1 MSQRGE
7 SILRIRNVTKA
18 FGGIVALDS
27 LSFDVHRKRI
37 VSLVGPNGAGKTSL
51 FNVIAGIYKCD
62 HGRVIFDGRDVT
74 AMPPHRRAL
83 LGLGRTFQNIRL
95 FANLNVLENVMSGA
109 YGRMG
114 SGILDSIIRRRDRN
128 RKIKA
133 VRSRVE
139 ELLDWVGVYKFRY
152 HRPSELSYGDQ
163 RRVEIARSLATDPK
177 LLILDEPTAGMSAGE
192 ALEIVD
198 LMHKLTGKGI
208 TLLLIEHNM
217 KVVMSASDFIVVVD
231 FGHKIAEGKPER
243 IIEDPKVI
251 QAYLGAAD

>member
-1 MSQRGE
+1 MSPGSD
-7 SILRIRNVTKA
+7 SILSVQQVTKA
-18 FGGIVALDS
+18 FGGIVALS
-27 LSFDVHRKRI
+27 SVSFDVPRERI

-74 AMPPHRRAL
+74 SLPAHRRAL

-95 FANLNVLENVMSGA
+95 FASLNVLENVMSGT
-109 YGRMG
+109 YGR
-114 SGILDSIIRRRDRN
+114 SDILDSLMSPRSRRRR
-128 RKIKA
+128 RKA
-133 VRSRVE
+133 VRTRVE

-152 HRPSELSYGDQ
+152 HRPSELSYGNQ
-163 RRVEIARSLATDPK
+163 RRVEIARSLATEPK
-177 LLILDEPTAGMSAGE
+177 LLILDEPTAGMSARE
-192 ALEIVD
+192 ALEIVE

-217 KVVMSASDFIVVVD
+217 KVVMSASDFIVVID
-231 FGHKIAEGKPER
+231 FGHKIAEGMPEQ
-243 IIEDPKVI
+243 IVKDPKVI